1 MTRSVRN
8 AVAVCVVAAAAT
20 LGTAGVASAEPA
32 PPRVC
37 SLGDLVLRS
46 LNLVDCVN
54 PPTGSAGVATGSAD
68 SAGSSTG
75 SSGLG
80 ITGYGA
86 MIG

>member
-8 AVAVCVVAAAAT
+8 AVAVCAVAVAAT
-20 LGTAGVASAEPA
+20 MGTAGVASAEPA

-46 LNLVDCVN
+46 LNLVDCVT
-54 PPTGSAGVATGSAD
+54 PPTGSAGMATGSAD

-75 SSGLG
+75 SSNLG

-86 MIG
+86 RIG

>member
-1 MTRSVRN
+1 MTRFVRN
-8 AVAVCVVAAAAT
+8 AVAVCALAVAAA
-20 LGTAGVASAEPA
+20 LGTAGVASAEPV

-54 PPTGSAGVATGSAD
+54 PPTGSADVATGSAD
-68 SAGSSTG
+68 STGSSTG
-75 SSGLG
+75 SSNLG